1 MEQITTSLVS
11 SFVRAPLALD
21 PSQLAL
27 VAGGLPKGT
36 WSELQGLPKGTWAE
50 ALGLPK
56 GTWESSLPKG
66 TW

>member
-11 SFVRAPLALD
+11 SSVRAPVVLD
-21 PSQLAL
+21 MAQLSL

-56 GTWESSLPKG
+56 GTWEASLPKG

>member
-1 MEQITTSLVS
+1 MEQITTSIVS
-11 SFVRAPLALD
+11 SSVRAPVALD
-21 PSQLAL
+21 LAQLAC

-36 WSELQGLPKGTWAE
+36 WSELQGLPKGTWSE
-50 ALGLPK
+50 VQGLPK